1 MFARDPRLRSP
12 SLASL
17 GFAGIP
23 LRGADEQKY
32 LFAGSSHSVTIIA
45 MKYSLRTLMIVVLLG
60 PPLLAMLV
68 YGWRQFI
75 PRDQRFFIDTFL
87 AAATLMTTMS
97 GFYVYLDER
106 DRLILVC
113 SVACLIG
120 LTVLIMDVLMP

>member
-1 MFARDPRLRSP
+1 
-12 SLASL
+12 
-17 GFAGIP
+17 
-23 LRGADEQKY
+23 
-32 LFAGSSHSVTIIA
+32 

-113 SVACLIG
+113 SIVCLIG
-120 LTVLIMDVLMP
+120 LTVLLMDLLMP